1 MDPHK
6 PDREVWCN
14 TGNLVENINRL
25 NLLLKYIPEVCTGP
39 GKHWKKWN
47 FIISFSRPGESLDL
61 GLALGKSWKV
71 VENELALNE
80 CKDRSKVEELTKL
93 KNKI

>member
-1 MDPHK
+1 M
-6 PDREVWCN
+6 
-14 TGNLVENINRL
+14 
-25 NLLLKYIPEVCTGP
+25 
-39 GKHWKKWN
+39 
-47 FIISFSRPGESLDL
+47 DL